1 MGSITRPATLTP
13 EIRQSW
19 ERCLEAG
26 LDPHRPPEPVYADA
40 ATVREARDRHELTRR
55 LALAEMHNL
64 YHQISGSNFMI
75 ALGDPG
81 GMVLDTIT
89 DDTFRTTAEAK
100 NIRAGGL
107 WGELQQGTNALGLAS
122 AMKAPVTV
130 HGPEHFFRMYDGLTC
145 NAAPIFGPSGE
156 IAGILDASS
165 DCRSRQRHTMALVKM
180 SVRQIENGLFR
191 DLHRNDLVLIFHTRA
206 EYLRTLSA
214 GLLAVDPTGTIIA
227 ASAQAAFFLQGLPA
241 RPGHHFAELFRTG
254 FLDFLDES
262 HRRDRV
268 RLEDHEGSSY
278 VVAIDNLHKVCPL
291 HRHQEPKP
299 KSQPR
304 PAPRTPSPD
313 FIAEDPAVT
322 ALLTQV
328 AGATARGVPILIR
341 GPTGTGKELM
351 ARHAHAVS
359 GRTGAF
365 VPVNCAA
372 LPDTLIEAELF
383 GYAEGAF
390 TGARRGG
397 AKGLVN
403 EADGGTLFLDEI
415 GDMPVQLQSILLRL
429 LDDWTIRPVGSSAR
443 RTVDVQLVAAT
454 NANLE
459 EAVQTGRFRADLLYR
474 LNTIEITLPPLAERK
489 DFHRIA
495 RHLLHIIDPAASIAD
510 TALALLAQRP
520 WPGNV
525 RELRSV
531 LTRLAITADRSVIGA
546 EHLNAPAPPPAP
558 APASTLER
566 AVIDQVVATWEQ
578 SGRNITETARRL
590 GVTRNTVYKKLRTMS
605 NYVKSGP
612 RGGIDD

>member
-1 MGSITRPATLTP
+1 
-13 EIRQSW
+13 
-19 ERCLEAG
+19 
-26 LDPHRPPEPVYADA
+26 
-40 ATVREARDRHELTRR
+40 
-55 LALAEMHNL
+55 
-64 YHQISGSNFMI
+64 
-75 ALGDPG
+75 
-81 GMVLDTIT
+81 
-89 DDTFRTTAEAK
+89 
-100 NIRAGGL
+100 
-107 WGELQQGTNALGLAS
+107 
-122 AMKAPVTV
+122 MKAPVTV
-130 HGPEHFFRMYDGLTC
+130 HGPEHFFRMHDGLTC

-214 GLLAVDPTGTIIA
+214 GLLAVDPSGTILA

-262 HRRDRV
+262 HCRDRV

-291 HRHQEPKP
+291 HRHPEPKP
-299 KSQPR
+299 KPQSR
-304 PAPRTPSPD
+304 PAPRSPSPD

-322 ALLTQV
+322 ALLAQV
-328 AGATARGVPILIR
+328 AGATTRGVPVLIR

-383 GYAEGAF
+383 GYAEGAY

-397 AKGLVN
+397 AKGLVVD
-403 EADGGTLFLDEI
+403 ADGGTLFLDEI

-429 LDDWTIRPVGSSAR
+429 LDDWTIRPVGGSTR

-474 LNTIEITLPPLAERK
+474 LNTIEITLPPLSERK

-495 RHLLHIIDPAASIAD
+495 RHLLRIIDPAASITD
-510 TALALLAQRP
+510 TALTLLAQRP

-531 LTRLAITADRSVIGA
+531 LTRLAITADGSVIRA
-546 EHLNAPAPPPAP
+546 EHLNVPSPPPTPTA
-558 APASTLER
+558 ASTLER

-578 SGRNITETARRL
+578 SGHNITETARRL
-590 GVTRNTVYKKLRTMS
+590 GVTRNTVYKKLRLTAGS
-605 NYVKSGP
+605 NRPS
-612 RGGIDD
+612 

>member
-1 MGSITRPATLTP
+1 MIPSQERGQGGTGMGPITRPNGLAP

-26 LDPHRPPEPVYADA
+26 LDPHRPPVPIYADN
-40 ATVREARDRHELTRR
+40 ATVREARERHELTRR

-64 YHQISGSNFMI
+64 YHQISGSNFII
-75 ALGDPG
+75 ALGDPT

-130 HGPEHFFRMYDGLTC
+130 HGPEHFFRMHDGLTC

-156 IAGILDASS
+156 IAGVLDASS

-214 GLLAVDPTGTIIA
+214 GLLAVDPSGTILA

-254 FLDFLDES
+254 FREFLDES

-278 VVAIDNLHKVCPL
+278 VVMIDNLHQACPL
-291 HRHQEPKP
+291 HRHPEHKSKPKP
-299 KSQPR
+299 QFR
-304 PAPRTPSPD
+304 PTTRTLSPD
-313 FIAEDPAVT
+313 FIAEDPTVI
-322 ALLTQV
+322 ALLGQV
-328 AGATARGVPILIR
+328 AGAAARGVPILIR

-351 ARHAHAVS
+351 ARHAHAAS

-372 LPDTLIEAELF
+372 LTHTLIEAELF

-397 AKGLVN
+397 AKGLVVD
-403 EADGGTLFLDEI
+403 ADGGTLFLDEI
-415 GDMPVQLQSILLRL
+415 GDMPVQLQNILLRL
-429 LDDWTIRPVGSSAR
+429 LDDWTIRPVGGTGR
-443 RTVDVQLVAAT
+443 RKVDVQLVAAT

-459 EAVQTGRFRADLLYR
+459 EAVQAGRFRADLFYR
-474 LNTIEITLPPLAERK
+474 LNTIEVTLPPLAERK
-489 DFHRIA
+489 DFSRIA
-495 RHLLHIIDPAASIAD
+495 RHLLRIIDP
-510 TALALLAQRP
+510 TA
-520 WPGNV
+520 
-525 RELRSV
+525 
-531 LTRLAITADRSVIGA
+531 
-546 EHLNAPAPPPAP
+546 
-558 APASTLER
+558 
-566 AVIDQVVATWEQ
+566 
-578 SGRNITETARRL
+578 
-590 GVTRNTVYKKLRTMS
+590 
-605 NYVKSGP
+605 
-612 RGGIDD
+612 

>member
-1 MGSITRPATLTP
+1 
-13 EIRQSW
+13 
-19 ERCLEAG
+19 
-26 LDPHRPPEPVYADA
+26 
-40 ATVREARDRHELTRR
+40 
-55 LALAEMHNL
+55 
-64 YHQISGSNFMI
+64 
-75 ALGDPG
+75 
-81 GMVLDTIT
+81 MVLDTIT

-130 HGPEHFFRMYDGLTC
+130 HGPEHFFRMHDGLTC

-156 IAGILDASS
+156 IAGVLDASS

-191 DLHRNDLVLIFHTRA
+191 DLHRNNLVLIFHTRA

-214 GLLAVDPTGTIIA
+214 GLLAVDPSGTILA

-254 FLDFLDES
+254 FLEFLDES

-278 VVAIDNLHKVCPL
+278 VVMIDNLHQACPL
-291 HRHQEPKP
+291 HRHAEPKP
-299 KSQPR
+299 KPKQH
-304 PAPRTPSPD
+304 PSPD
-313 FIAEDPAVT
+313 FIAEDPAVV
-322 ALLTQV
+322 ALLGQV
-328 AGATARGVPILIR
+328 AGAVARGVPILIR

-397 AKGLVN
+397 AKGLVD

-429 LDDWTIRPVGSSAR
+429 LDDWTIRPVGGTRPAHCRCPTRRRHQREPGGSGPR
-443 RTVDVQLVAAT
+443 RTLPRRP
-454 NANLE
+454 
-459 EAVQTGRFRADLLYR
+459 AV
-474 LNTIEITLPPLAERK
+474 PAEHDRGG
-489 DFHRIA
+489 
-495 RHLLHIIDPAASIAD
+495 PAAAGGAHGFQPHRKAPAAHDRPGRRNHRCGAD
-510 TALALLAQRP
+510 TAGGTPLARQCPGTAQR
-520 WPGNV
+520 
-525 RELRSV
+525 
-531 LTRLAITADRSVIGA
+531 AD
-546 EHLNAPAPPPAP
+546 P
-558 APASTLER
+558 
-566 AVIDQVVATWEQ
+566 
-578 SGRNITETARRL
+578 SGDYR
-590 GVTRNTVYKKLRTMS
+590 
-605 NYVKSGP
+605 
-612 RGGIDD
+612 